1 MIIYGTALLAVCHLL
16 GIVLG
21 DLLGHA
27 LGMEKN
33 VGGVGIAMLL
43 LIVIRTALHR
53 RGLLCATSEGGVNYW
68 GAIYI
73 PVVVAMAMTQNV
85 VSALSGGWIA
95 VIAAAGSVIACGLVI
110 SFINRAE
117 PAHDAPAENPTDT
130 N

>member
-21 DLLGHA
+21 DLLGRA
-27 LGMEKN
+27 LGMTTN

-43 LIVIRTALHR
+43 LIIARVWLHR
-53 RGLLCATSEGGVNYW
+53 HGLFNESSEQGVNYW

-73 PVVVAMAMTQNV
+73 PVVVAMAMQQNV
-85 VSALSGGWIA
+85 VAALRGGPMALLAA
-95 VIAAAGSVIACGLVI
+95 VGTVAICFCFV

-117 PAHDAPAENPTDT
+117 PPSAEPPAGGEKK
-130 N
+130 